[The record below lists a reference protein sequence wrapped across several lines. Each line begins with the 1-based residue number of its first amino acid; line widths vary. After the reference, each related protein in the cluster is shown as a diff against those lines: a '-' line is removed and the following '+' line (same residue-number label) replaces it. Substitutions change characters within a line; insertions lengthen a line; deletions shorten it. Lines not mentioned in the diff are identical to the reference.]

1 MSSGTSI
8 LKSIIQAVNT
18 RDTSRSG
25 PWRTSITVIGT
36 TGGLKSLKQHI
47 FIGHITRQSNLVASL
62 CGRFLYFSNLSAI
75 LKSIHHV
82 SADLPSYL
90 RLFLSD
96 SICLGTELYAFHTLR
111 LRAALTS
118 IHAASVDLPSYL
130 RLFLPDSVCFGAEL
144 NITYFS
150 NLLGA
155 VMSIHSASV
164 DLSSS
169 LHLFLRDSVYLAA
182 KLGSI
187 SHVNIGASLCVI
199 DSQNIRGILR
209 SQRSEEDQFLGFI
222 RGWWYDDRGLSAL
235 IQPHVEFNLS
245 AFLQIT
251 QPIDLAAYLKVWP
264 YKNLRSNIQGYAV
277 FDLLTRIK
285 VFTKN
290 ISDISVSTV
299 GYRPANLVALLRPS
313 GFGYYDMNVY
323 IFAQRIFDLSASINY
338 VYRVYS
344 SLGSIIECLPMYLL
358 NASIAGWAERDLS
371 ASISTEIPSG
381 YLKAFV
387 VQHGTYNSLHA
398 AVAGFVEVTT
408 STNLGSYLSGWAQLD
423 LTSFVSSIESVS
435 LIASITSKG
444 GAKDISAYIKV
455 REIIFSELYRFSTI
469 NTADLRAYV
478 GFSLCSIRTPRSTY
492 ISLLS
497 FISSVPIYDLGAVI
511 EGVKTI
517 YSGTKDLGVFIG
529 YTNKYSMLVKFLS
542 FKHSMSISDVIRNNS
557 TFFKDSLN
565 ITFKIIKGQQDLKTY
580 ITSVPQNASLG
591 ATIRSLLLIVHGT
604 GTNKVLTEE
613 LVELE
618 GSRRVWSEYIDVYLQ
633 SEKPIYYT
641 AGEVFAQNYGDPIFS
656 FLFKRVSDFGIRYNY
671 TLPYDMF
678 FTSTDE
684 AIRYGFSKIS
694 SRTAFVG
701 LGAAVETNVK
711 HLKLNAKIECKEN
724 IPLYFGSPFTYLK
737 KGTMSFMGTCIN
749 NTLYKSKLNVFGGIQ
764 DITSSISVVAN

>member
-8 LKSIIQAVNT
+8 LKSIIQAANT
-18 RDTSRSG
+18 RDTSRTG
-25 PWRTSITVIGT
+25 PWRTSVTVIGT
-36 TGGLKSLKQHI
+36 TDGLKSLKQHI
-47 FIGHITRQSNLVASL
+47 FIGHITRQSTLGASL
-62 CGRFLYFSNLSAI
+62 CVYSPPFSNLAAI
-75 LKSIHHV
+75 VKSIHV
-82 SADLPSYL
+82 ASVDLPSYL
-90 RLFLSD
+90 RLFLPD
-96 SICLGTELYAFHTLR
+96 SICLGTELYAFHTLS

-118 IHAASVDLPSYL
+118 IHAASIDLPSYL

-155 VMSIHSASV
+155 LTSIHAASV
-164 DLSSS
+164 DLSSC

-182 KLGSI
+182 KLGPI
-187 SHVNIGASLCVI
+187 PHVNIGASLCVI

-209 SQRSEEDQFLGFI
+209 PQRSEEDQFLGFI
-222 RGWWYDDRGLSAL
+222 RGWRYDDSMLPAF
-235 IQPHVEFNLS
+235 IQPHIELDFPAS
-245 AFLQIT
+245 LQAI
-251 QPIDLAAYLKVWP
+251 QPADMAAYLKVWP
-264 YKNLRSNIQGYAV
+264 YKNLRSDIQGYAV
-277 FDLLTRIK
+277 FDLLTRIR

-290 ISDISVSTV
+290 IFDMPASTV
-299 GYRPANLVALLRPS
+299 GYSPANLMALLLPFRS
-313 GFGYYDMNVY
+313 DCYNMNAY
-323 IFAQRIFDLSASINY
+323 IFAQRFFDLNASMNY
-338 VYRVYS
+338 VYRTYS
-344 SLGSIIECLPMYLL
+344 GLCSIIEGLPIYLL
-358 NASIAGWAERDLS
+358 NASIVGWAERSLS
-371 ASISTEIPSG
+371 ANISATIPSG
-381 YLKAFV
+381 YLKATII
-387 VQHGTYNSLHA
+387 QHGTYNSLSA
-398 AVAGFVEVTT
+398 IVAGFIGVNNSVG
-408 STNLGSYLSGWAQLD
+408 LGSCLSGWAQLN
-423 LTSFVSSIESVS
+423 LTSFISSIEAVS
-435 LIASITSKG
+435 LIASITPKG
-444 GAKDISAYIKV
+444 GTKDVSAYIKV
-455 REIIFSELYRFSTI
+455 REIIFSELYKFSTI

-478 GFSLCSIRTPRSTY
+478 GFSLCSVRTPRSAY
-492 ISLLS
+492 VSLLS
-497 FISSVPIYDLGAVI
+497 FIFSVPIYDLGAVI
-511 EGVKTI
+511 KGVKTI

-542 FKHSMSISDVIRNNS
+542 FKHSMSVSGAIKSNPA
-557 TFFKDSLN
+557 FFKDSLN

-701 LGAAVETNVK
+701 LGATVETNVK

-724 IPLYFGSPFTYLK
+724 IPLYLGSPFICLK
-737 KGTMSFMGTCIN
+737 IGTMSFMGTCIN
-749 NTLYKSKLNVFGGIQ
+749 STLYKSKLNVFGGIQ
-764 DITSSISVVAN
+764 DITSSVSAVAN